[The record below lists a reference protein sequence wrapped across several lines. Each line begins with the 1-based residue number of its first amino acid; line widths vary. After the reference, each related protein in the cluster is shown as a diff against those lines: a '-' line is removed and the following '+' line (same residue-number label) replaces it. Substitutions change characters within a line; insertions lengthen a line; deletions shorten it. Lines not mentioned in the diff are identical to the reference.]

1 MAEGGTLGL
10 TRPYGVVPVLAA
22 AAIGALAGVLATP
35 ITLTAYNVGIAFAL
49 KGFAGAMLGG
59 MGNPKGALVGG
70 FLIGLIEALTAGYVS
85 SQYKDASAFVVILL
99 VLFVRPQGLFG
110 RTSTDRV

>member
-1 MAEGGTLGL
+1 M
-10 TRPYGVVPVLAA
+10 RNVVKGFFPRNLFPL
-22 AAIGALAGVLATP
+22 ALAPLANADKRALR
-35 ITLTAYNVGIAFAL
+35 TLRLAL

-70 FLIGLIEALTAGYVS
+70 FAIGMIEALTAGYLS
-85 SQYKDASAFVVILL
+85 SQYKDAAAFVVILA
-99 VLFVRPQGLFG
+99 VLFFLPQGLFG